1 MDNPQ
6 ELKKQ
11 LLAQLAK
18 KGDYQ
23 TILSHLSNE
32 EEKKKETDKS
42 ERMTKLIEPL
52 SEFAELMTA
61 NTKGVF
67 MENFD
72 KKLTKST
79 RDALAELANQVNGT
93 VETLQEELNKTLS
106 NTKQELT
113 SENIARLAEA
123 KAELQDQML
132 KMALEVVAEKA
143 DLLLPELK
151 ESGRLTEDEI
161 EDIINQSA
169 LSVESQISTIIGEY
183 IQEYPIQAEQIQGLN
198 EAIRKALPAE
208 RRVTWDSIIG
218 KPKDAQAPGGTS
230 KYLVK
235 KMIDEALANFTGG
248 SIDSLDDISDV
259 HVPDPEN
266 NQVLTWNA
274 SEERWE
280 SVDPP
285 GASGG
290 EANTASNLGTGEGV
304 FGTKVGVDLRFKSL
318 IAGDNVTITSDS
330 DEITVNAEQADVS
343 DFETTTEL
351 NARDTANRDRTNHTG
366 TQTLSTISDAGTAAA
381 KNVGTAAGDIP
392 ELQSGGKLSESVLPA
407 LAITDVFTVADD
419 TERDALTV
427 QTGDVAIV
435 ANSAAAGGEPASYIY
450 DGTVWEKIK
459 GPTDAVSSVFGRT
472 GTVVAQSGDYTTAQV
487 TEDTNLYY
495 TEARVSA
502 NADVAANTTHRGLTN
517 NPHEVTKAQVG
528 LGDVDNVSA
537 ADLRDRTTH
546 TGEQAISTVTG
557 LQDELDK
564 KIDSDPTGVTGA
576 NQITNIISL
585 TQAEYDA
592 ITPDAATAYYI
603 TDAA

>member
-106 NTKQELT
+106 NTKSELT
-113 SENIARLAEA
+113 SEHMSRLAEA
-123 KAELQDQML
+123 KTEIQDKLMQL
-132 KMALEVVAEKA
+132 AVEVVSNRAN
-143 DLLLPELK
+143 ELFPQLSDEAK
-151 ESGRLTEDEI
+151 LTEEEI

-169 LSVESQISTIIGEY
+169 LSVESQINTIIGDY

-208 RRVTWDSIIG
+208 RRITWDSIIG
-218 KPKDAQAPGGTS
+218 KPKDAVAPGGTS

-248 SIDSLDDISDV
+248 GGFDAYTNQGDFPATGSSDV
-259 HVPDPEN
+259 LYLE
-266 NQVLTWNA
+266 
-274 SEERWE
+274 
-280 SVDPP
+280 
-285 GASGG
+285 
-290 EANTASNLGTGEGV
+290 
-304 FGTKVGVDLRFKSL
+304 
-318 IAGDNVTITSDS
+318 TS
-330 DEITVNAEQADVS
+330 
-343 DFETTTEL
+343 
-351 NARDTANRDRTNHTG
+351 TG
-366 TQTLSTISDAGTAAA
+366 TLFRWTGSGYVEISAQLALGETSSTAYRGDRGATAFAH
-381 KNVGTAAGDIP
+381 T
-392 ELQSGGKLSESVLPA
+392 S
-407 LAITDVFTVADD
+407 
-419 TERDALTV
+419 
-427 QTGDVAIV
+427 
-435 ANSAAAGGEPASYIY
+435 
-450 DGTVWEKIK
+450 
-459 GPTDAVSSVFGRT
+459 
-472 GTVVAQSGDYTTAQV
+472 
-487 TEDTNLYY
+487 
-495 TEARVSA
+495 
-502 NADVAANTTHRGLTN
+502 LTN
-517 NPHEVTKAQVG
+517 NPHNVTKTQVG
-528 LGDVDNVSA
+528 LGNVDDTSDANKPVSTA
-537 ADLRDRTTH
+537 TQTA
-546 TGEQAISTVTG
+546 
-557 LQDELDK
+557 LDNK
-564 KIDSDPTGVTGA
+564 QNILSEGAFVNGDKTKLDGIEAEAEVNTINSDPTGVSGA
-576 NQITNIISL
+576 DQITNIISL